1 MKTEVRRFPDLSELS
16 KAAAEFITN
25 LINTTL
31 EDKDFFS
38 LVLSGGNT
46 PRRLYE
52 ILAAAPLADRVPWSR
67 VHLFWGDERCVAQD
81 HPDSNFKMANEL
93 LISKVAL
100 PQDNVHRIAVETGPP
115 DEVARAYEQVL
126 KRFFGGGS
134 PNFDLVLL
142 GMGKDGHTASL
153 FPKDSVLL
161 EQVKNVA
168 AVYPTAASVAVPRI
182 TITFP
187 AINRAACAMFLVS
200 GKDKHAVFK
209 AIIGRADRAGP
220 TYPAALVEP
229 REKLIWF
236 VEDFD

>member
-1 MKTEVRRFPDLSELS
+1 MKTEVRRFPELSRLS
-16 KAAAEFITN
+16 KAAAEFIVD

-31 EDKDFFS
+31 EEKDSFS

-46 PRRLYE
+46 PRQLYE
-52 ILAAAPLADRVPWSR
+52 ILAAPPLADRVPWSR

-81 HPDSNFKMANEL
+81 HPDSNFKMANAA
-93 LISKVAL
+93 LISKVAI
-100 PQDNVHRIAVETGPP
+100 PADNVHRIAVESGTPS
-115 DEVARAYEQVL
+115 EVAQAYEQSL
-126 KRFFGGGS
+126 QRFFGGS
-134 PNFDLVLL
+134 SLNFDLVLL

-153 FPKDSVLL
+153 FPDDSVLH

-168 AVYPTAASVAVPRI
+168 AVNASAASPAVPRI

-187 AINRAACAMFLVS
+187 AINRAAYAMFLVS
-200 GKDKHAVFK
+200 GEDKREVLQ
-209 AIIGRADRAGP
+209 AIVSRTDPAGAN
-220 TYPAALVEP
+220 YPAARVEP